1 MTPKAVGAV
10 LLAVLVALGAG
21 WVWGAS
27 GKSSVDQERR
37 RLEQRTDYETARAS
51 VLDGRV
57 SLFLNNF
64 GDASKHF
71 EQARIALEH
80 LQTVLREVGQAE
92 RAGRVEIALASLK
105 DAVRLSAQLDANA
118 QNAATAALQALAA
131 VEPPTR

>member
-1 MTPKAVGAV
+1 MTPKAVGGV
-10 LLAVLVALGAG
+10 LLAVLVAIGAG

-37 RLEQRTDYETARAS
+37 RLEQRADFETGRAA
-51 VLDGRV
+51 VLEGRV

-92 RAGRVEIALASLK
+92 RAGRIEIALSNLK
-105 DAVRLSAQLDANA
+105 DAVRLSAQLDGNA
-118 QNAATAALQALAA
+118 QNAATAALQALSA
-131 VEPPTR
+131 VGIPE